1 MSWSVLGYCWSFIVI
16 VRRDP
21 CRWRGYSTCPERNTA
36 ALKYRKLNAVA
47 PEWPPKLANRLWIPG
62 CALTKPLVACSQ
74 IRFLLFLSIIR
85 TVFFPFQF
93 ASVWGPWLFPPW
105 GELSVG
111 GDRGWYECLGWKN
124 GPTAL
129 GISLL
134 AAGLCEREKGHFQA
148 GEVSANISC
157 QSDSGPQLE

>member
-74 IRFLLFLSIIR
+74 IRFLLFLSIIQP
-85 TVFFPFQF
+85 VFFPFQF

-105 GELSVG
+105 ESSLWGGPGVIWVSRLEEWPHSSGHLSLGRWVVWKREGSLPSRRGVG
-111 GDRGWYECLGWKN
+111 
-124 GPTAL
+124 
-129 GISLL
+129 
-134 AAGLCEREKGHFQA
+134 
-148 GEVSANISC
+148 
-157 QSDSGPQLE
+157 

>member
-1 MSWSVLGYCWSFIVI
+1 MVCIRLLLVIHCHCKTGSMQVERLQYVPWVEHCGSEVQETERRGSGMAAKAGEPTLNTWMRSDKASCRVFTDSVSPF
-16 VRRDP
+16 
-21 CRWRGYSTCPERNTA
+21 
-36 ALKYRKLNAVA
+36 
-47 PEWPPKLANRLWIPG
+47 
-62 CALTKPLVACSQ
+62 PLYHPN
-74 IRFLLFLSIIR
+74 FFLS
-85 TVFFPFQF
+85 
-93 ASVWGPWLFPPW
+93 
-105 GELSVG
+105 LSVCFSLWFVAVPSLRRALCG